1 MAIHKVSV
9 ELPMHELGKT
19 DAYFTVRS
27 NGKKVGELTISK
39 GAIQWYPYKAKRPI
53 TLTWKQFNQAM
64 KDFENS

>member
-27 NGKKVGELTISK
+27 NWEEG
-39 GAIQWYPYKAKRPI
+39 R
-53 TLTWKQFNQAM
+53 
-64 KDFENS
+64 